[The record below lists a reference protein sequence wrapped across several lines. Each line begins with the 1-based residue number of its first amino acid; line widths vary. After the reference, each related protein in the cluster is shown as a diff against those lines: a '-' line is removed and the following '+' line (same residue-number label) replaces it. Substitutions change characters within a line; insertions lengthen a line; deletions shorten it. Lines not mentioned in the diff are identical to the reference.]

1 MEIREICDVDGNVLS
16 TDILN
21 ITRTMERL
29 GNMTSLEGVDDD
41 DGNGGGG
48 GKRLG
53 DILAKTLREAVA
65 FEGGGDPSIGAGE
78 REDDDD
84 ENRIATA
91 VVASAADDVYDA
103 PRRRTKEEKEDAI
116 IGESDYEILRA
127 RLEELERMEE
137 MEEEGKVPKAR
148 DMNDSNIKK
157 SRMKNGNK
165 GSMKSSQGGGWTRGF
180 LMNTPKKMD
189 GGGKKEEDKKTI
201 SSPSSR
207 QRERAGVGNGNENEK
222 AIDELP
228 TSIPCGIGQAS
239 MNGSNLESHP
249 STAAGR
255 ESRATTTN
263 AKATRTTR
271 VSFSGDDAIREIP
284 RIGTS
289 RVPPRPTAASR
300 HDRIGVTATTTTAT
314 HVTSNS
320 VGTVVMGGGDD
331 HAAIAVDPTTVTPF
345 DDSVIRM
352 VVKERINDDTTTNA
366 AGEGG
371 DGRIVD
377 GRRRLSRFAQQRL
390 QRESTS

>member
-1 MEIREICDVDGNVLS
+1 MATNARETPKDDNANIDDSGDATSSTMLPLMEIREICDVDGNVLS

-29 GNMTSLEGVDDD
+29 GNMASLEGVDDD

-180 LMNTPKKMD
+180 LMNTPK
-189 GGGKKEEDKKTI
+189 
-201 SSPSSR
+201 
-207 QRERAGVGNGNENEK
+207 
-222 AIDELP
+222 
-228 TSIPCGIGQAS
+228 
-239 MNGSNLESHP
+239 
-249 STAAGR
+249 
-255 ESRATTTN
+255 
-263 AKATRTTR
+263 
-271 VSFSGDDAIREIP
+271 F
-284 RIGTS
+284 
-289 RVPPRPTAASR
+289 
-300 HDRIGVTATTTTAT
+300 
-314 HVTSNS
+314 
-320 VGTVVMGGGDD
+320 
-331 HAAIAVDPTTVTPF
+331 
-345 DDSVIRM
+345 
-352 VVKERINDDTTTNA
+352 
-366 AGEGG
+366 
-371 DGRIVD
+371 
-377 GRRRLSRFAQQRL
+377 
-390 QRESTS
+390 